1 MFITRNSY
9 LPFARLFSRLI
20 QAILIIMPKVLHLI
34 HSFNQGGIENWLISM
49 LRQIPRNKCE
59 IDFCCKGKDIGPLAA
74 IAQAL
79 GAKVF
84 HCPLGLTHFGF
95 AQKLKYILQSG
106 QYEILHNHSE
116 TYSGFPAWI
125 ARQLG
130 IPVITSFH
138 NTNFAPQT
146 SLTRFPLLRG
156 LRSIYGAQSIG
167 YALRYS
173 DLVTGCSQGVIQ
185 SLDPQGTKI
194 KQPSQVLYY
203 GVNLP
208 KKATSP
214 ERATFRHFFG
224 CESETPIVLHVGRLI
239 EQKNHLG
246 ILAVFKLVLEQIPT
260 AKLLLV
266 GEGPLRSVIED
277 AITERGLSKSILL
290 LGLRNDVPSLMS
302 KSDVFLFPSIYEGFG
317 LVAIEANAAG
327 LPVVCS
333 RIPGLVEA
341 VQDGE
346 TALLHDV
353 KDIAGMAQSVV
364 KLLDD
369 RTYREQLGHAGQ
381 SLVKNQ
387 YSTEK
392 SATHLLEIYNSFVS

>member
-1 MFITRNSY
+1 
-9 LPFARLFSRLI
+9 
-20 QAILIIMPKVLHLI
+20 
-34 HSFNQGGIENWLISM
+34 
-49 LRQIPRNKCE
+49 
-59 IDFCCKGKDIGPLAA
+59 
-74 IAQAL
+74 
-79 GAKVF
+79 
-84 HCPLGLTHFGF
+84 
-95 AQKLKYILQSG
+95 
-106 QYEILHNHSE
+106 
-116 TYSGFPAWI
+116 
-125 ARQLG
+125 
-130 IPVITSFH
+130 
-138 NTNFAPQT
+138 
-146 SLTRFPLLRG
+146 
-156 LRSIYGAQSIG
+156 
-167 YALRYS
+167 
-173 DLVTGCSQGVIQ
+173 
-185 SLDPQGTKI
+185 
-194 KQPSQVLYY
+194 
-203 GVNLP
+203 
-208 KKATSP
+208 
-214 ERATFRHFFG
+214 
-224 CESETPIVLHVGRLI
+224 
-239 EQKNHLG
+239 
-246 ILAVFKLVLEQIPT
+246 
-260 AKLLLV
+260 
-266 GEGPLRSVIED
+266 VIED